1 MLPQENAPVFVQ
13 AIHVAV
19 KVYVRKRLVSLGTS
33 DFNFVLVIAF
43 NNSLICLPGSI
54 KY

>member
-13 AIHVAV
+13 AIHIAV
-19 KVYVRKRLVSLGTS
+19 KVYVRKCLVLLGAS
-33 DFNFVLVIAF
+33 DFSFALVIAF

-54 KY
+54 EY